1 MVERLWTKVT
11 IWSYVPV
18 GIGVGVPDTVQTWH
32 CVELT
37 TDDPECDESV
47 EIIKSRVS
55 KEELIPYVE
64 KLAELLDLEIDLN
77 LPKPPGRR

>member
-1 MVERLWTKVT
+1 M
-11 IWSYVPV
+11 PV
-18 GIGVGVPDTVQTWH
+18 GIGVGFPDTVQTWH

-37 TDDPECDESV
+37 TEDPQHDGSV

-64 KLAELLDLEIDLN
+64 RLAELLDLEIDLN
-77 LPKPPGRR
+77 LPKPPGRH